1 MPTKTTLFALLAVS
15 LVACK
20 GEEAAPPVEAQ
31 VSLPEVLPNLPLP
44 PGGQMLAREGTG
56 SALQII
62 MSTVSPAD
70 SVVAYYREVLALPP
84 YRLINEATT
93 NGMTAFFVEQ
103 DGPSMWV
110 AVQGLEAGGT
120 LVTIAGAKPRVLPG
134 DSVRVL
140 QTRPLEPGEVP
151 GTPLN

>member
-20 GEEAAPPVEAQ
+20 GESAAPPPEAPAT
-31 VSLPEVLPNLPLP
+31 LPEVLPNLPLP
-44 PGGQMLAREGTG
+44 PGGQMLSQEGTG
-56 SALQII
+56 SALQLM
-62 MSTVSPAD
+62 MSTPSPAD
-70 SVVAYYREVLALPP
+70 TILAYYREVLSRPP

-93 NGMTAFFVEQ
+93 AGMTAFFVEQ

-120 LVTIAGAKPRVLPG
+120 LVTIAGARPRAVPG